1 MNMVLLQG
9 VKIDAGFYCEQCRR
23 MVKDTFPEHAKHS
36 LSAASVIVGERE
48 VERPVQKKHFMWS
61 VE

>member
-1 MNMVLLQG
+1 MMLQG

-23 MVKDTFPEHAKHS
+23 MVNDMFPDHAEHS

-48 VERPVQKKHFMWS
+48 IERPVQKKPFMTS